1 MAADSTEFHA
11 RNRALILYAQKV
23 LADSDKT
30 FRLSGAYFG
39 KKKARILIL
48 LGFGQV
54 FYALLSYLAVNNI
67 YTQRRF
73 SDGYPSPIAC

>member
-1 MAADSTEFHA
+1 MLK
-11 RNRALILYAQKV
+11 RV

-30 FRLSGAYFG
+30 IRVSGAYFG
-39 KKKARILIL
+39 KKKARSLIL

-54 FYALLSYLAVNNI
+54 FYALFSYLAANNI
-67 YTQRRF
+67 YTRRGF